1 MSIIACVNLD
11 VIIIIVPCAE
21 NDIRIIRSDNRLI
34 LDGTVEVCINGTWGT
49 ICSNYWDDDDATV
62 VCRQLGYTG
71 GKGIMH
77 AMTVFTI
84 LHGHLLLFS
93 IYSSVREFRFR

>member
-1 MSIIACVNLD
+1 MSKIRFNKVFTIVYHCVNLHD

-71 GKGIMH
+71 GKGIIH
-77 AMTVFTI
+77 AMTVLYWTFTFV
-84 LHGHLLLFS
+84 LNL
-93 IYSSVREFRFR
+93 

>member
-1 MSIIACVNLD
+1 M
-11 VIIIIVPCAE
+11 PCAE
-21 NDIRIIRSDNRLI
+21 NDIRIKRSDNRLI

-71 GKGIMH
+71 GKGIMQ
-77 AMTVFTI
+77 AVPDCIIIYT
-84 LHGHLLLFS
+84 GHLLLFS
-93 IYSSVREFRFR
+93 IYSIIREFRFR